1 MNTDGDLRA
10 ADGLLT
16 PGAAVAAAAAAAP
29 ADADLAM
36 GGVSGGPAKK
46 TAFAAVVA
54 DALEAWNSRAPTA
67 SCTGV
72 LQEGS
77 VEGGRA
83 VMGVVCGC
91 SSIFWESSCST
102 CALADALPPLLI
114 QTVDRSGGHLS
125 AKMTHYCV
133 YILPKLL

>member
-1 MNTDGDLRA
+1 MNTDGDLGT
-10 ADGLLT
+10 ADRLLT
-16 PGAAVAAAAAAAP
+16 PGAAVAAGAAAAA

-54 DALEAWNSRAPTA
+54 GASEAWNSRAPTA

-77 VEGGRA
+77 VEGGHA
-83 VMGVVCGC
+83 VMGVCSC
-91 SSIFWESSCST
+91 SSIFWESSCGT

-114 QTVDRSGGHLS
+114 QTVDRCGGHLG
-125 AKMTHYCV
+125 AKMTHHCL
-133 YILPKLL
+133 YILPKIL